1 MSQRDDDFDFDFFD
15 EEPSTQET
23 AVGGRVLRRPGPP
36 RPPVRPPSGVT
47 PLLRLVGL
55 IAFAIVAVVVLVFVI
70 KGCRASGK
78 EGAYRDYMD
87 NVSGVAHESETIGR
101 ELNTLLTEP
110 GVTQSD
116 MERRLSGLAQRQQQL
131 LATAEGFKTPG
142 RLSDEQDAV
151 LEAFQFRVSGVRGLQ
166 DVFHRTA
173 SSTDADKAAQDLSV
187 PAQRL
192 LASDVVWTDRFRD
205 PSRAELVAQGVT
217 GVTVPNSQFLINPEL
232 VSAATLKPIWQR
244 LHGAKTGGTP
254 GGTHGDGIVST
265 VVNPG
270 NKTLSR
276 DTETTITA
284 SSDLAF
290 EVTVENSGE
299 SPETSVVVTL
309 TIQGTKNHPAPISKT
324 ETIDLINPSEQ
335 KVVEFKNL
343 GQPPLVQSTT
353 IKVDVKPVPGE
364 TNTSNNQAS
373 YPVIFSL

>member
-1 MSQRDDDFDFDFFD
+1 MSQRDDDFDFDFFE

-87 NVSGVAHESETIGR
+87 NVSQVAHESETIGR
-101 ELNTLLTEP
+101 ELNTLLTQP
-110 GVTQSD
+110 GVTEGD

-131 LATAEGFKTPG
+131 LATAEGFNTPG
-142 RLSDEQDAV
+142 RLSDEQDAA
-151 LEAFQFRVSGVRGLQ
+151 LEAFQFRVSGLRGLQ

-173 SSTDADKAAQDLSV
+173 SSTDADKAGQDLSTQ
-187 PAQRL
+187 AQRL

-205 PSRAELVAQGVT
+205 PSRAELLAQGVT
-217 GVTVPNSQFLINPEL
+217 GVTVPNSQFLVNPEL
-232 VSAATLKPIWQR
+232 VSSATLKPIWQR
-244 LHGAKTGGTP
+244 LHGAQTTGTP

-265 VVNPG
+265 VAKPQ
-270 NKTLSR
+270 NKTLSK
-276 DTETTITA
+276 DTETTIKS

-290 EVTVENSGE
+290 DVTVENSGE

-309 TIQGTKNHPAPISKT
+309 TIQGTKSHPAPISKT

-343 GQPPLVQSTT
+343 GQPPFVEPTT
-353 IKVDVKPVPGE
+353 VKVDVKPVPGE
-364 TNTSNNQAS
+364 TNTSNNQAQ